1 MPELKAMGM
10 LNAKRGMVNI
20 FGDTLSEVEIDT
32 LVDTLV
38 EKQARMQVKSLKNT
52 LEKKAK
58 QELLDTLAAWLSGV
72 RVAKPCEA
80 LAEVEV
86 QKLVDRLA
94 GREKQLEVKKDKLS
108 DRLAVVKVETVRC
121 TLAKLW

>member
-1 MPELKAMGM
+1 M
-10 LNAKRGMVNI
+10 R
-20 FGDTLSEVEIDT
+20 
-32 LVDTLV
+32 VD
-38 EKQARMQVKSLKNT
+38 
-52 LEKKAK
+52 
-58 QELLDTLAAWLSGV
+58 
-72 RVAKPCEA
+72 KPCEA